1 MEEEKSSVVNELAG
15 GVAVTYPEFAYIGC
29 FTTKEPK
36 TAKERK
42 AFGKGISVYRI
53 DRLTG
58 GWFLVQVCEAPLNPG
73 FLILDRNQR
82 FLYAAHGNSSE
93 ISAYS
98 IERQTGKL
106 SLLNKQPTGGH
117 NSRHLTIDP
126 TGRYIVLANGAGLA
140 V

>member
-15 GVAVTYPEFAYIGC
+15 GAAAVTYPEFAYIGC

-42 AFGKGISVYRI
+42 AYGKGISVYRI

-58 GWFLVQVCEAPLNPG
+58 AWFLVQVCEGPHNPG

-82 FLYAAHGNSSE
+82 FLYSAHGNSSE

-106 SLLNKQPTGGH
+106 SLLNQQPTGGDKSSH
-117 NSRHLTIDP
+117 FAIKSTRPCI
-126 TGRYIVLANGAGLA
+126 R
-140 V
+140 